1 MLHAKQLWARLRFI
15 LLSSINGGEENLILL
30 MKGRQTMTQ
39 SSAQSESVSAVRHKA
54 MSDKPT
60 N

>member
-15 LLSSINGGEENLILL
+15 LLSSIHGGEENLILL

-39 SSAQSESVSAVRHKA
+39 SSAQSESVSNRDRPSAIKR
-54 MSDKPT
+54 
-60 N
+60 

>member
-39 SSAQSESVSAVRHKA
+39 SSAQSESVSNRDRPSAIKR
-54 MSDKPT
+54 
-60 N
+60 